1 VDEGWYL
8 MSPEDLEIELK
19 RWREPGSV
27 TSSSNAQPLSTEAA
41 LAHREKGNL
50 PDALGRSLRLVIH
63 VPADAGPGYVEKQR
77 ARFEPD
83 FHDAPTWRREGSK
96 PINVVPLRA
105 ARAASKREAWW
116 DDPEIAAL
124 EQEWRAHG
132 TVAGMN
138 VPGEYRSFVYK
149 TVVALRAADKEVT
162 ARTVSDSVAR
172 WLGSAE
178 AEALRTALEGTNPQ
192 PDG

>member
-1 VDEGWYL
+1 
-8 MSPEDLEIELK
+8 
-19 RWREPGSV
+19 
-27 TSSSNAQPLSTEAA
+27 
-41 LAHREKGNL
+41 
-50 PDALGRSLRLVIH
+50 
-63 VPADAGPGYVEKQR
+63 
-77 ARFEPD
+77 
-83 FHDAPTWRREGSK
+83 
-96 PINVVPLRA
+96 
-105 ARAASKREAWW
+105 
-116 DDPEIAAL
+116 
-124 EQEWRAHG
+124 
-132 TVAGMN
+132 MN